1 MKKKEPIKIRF
12 RKLKNG
18 NKSIFLDTY
27 YNKQRSHESLGLYI
41 VPEETEE
48 DKKQNEITLQAA
60 MKIQSE
66 RIISLIQGKAHIK
79 DNKLSEILLTE
90 WLKIY
95 RDKQEKKGD
104 QGYRSNCQSD
114 RCGD

>member
-12 RKLKNG
+12 RKLKHG

-48 DKKQNEITLQAA
+48 DKKQRN
-60 MKIQSE
+60 MPSE
-66 RIISLIQGKAHIK
+66 E
-79 DNKLSEILLTE
+79 D
-90 WLKIY
+90 
-95 RDKQEKKGD
+95 GD
-104 QGYRSNCQSD
+104 IVK
-114 RCGD
+114 